1 MINTVLY
8 LLTLIGALGV
18 FLYGMTVMS
27 DSIQKL
33 AGSSL
38 RSLLSKMTSNPFKGI
53 LTGIGVT
60 SIIQASAATIVMV
73 VSFVNAGLISLPGAI
88 SIIMGANIGTTVT
101 AWMVS
106 ILGFKVSVTTLCLPL
121 IAIATPLM
129 FTKKYKTFGSFIIGF
144 ALLFYGLGLMQA
156 TVPDFTSPK
165 YAGVVDTIASLSDY
179 GYLSIILFVLVGSVA
194 TVILQ
199 SSSAMMAITL
209 VMCSKG
215 LISFEMACALCLG
228 ENIGTT
234 VTANIAAMVA
244 NRTAKRAA
252 RAHLLFNITGVA
264 WILMLFYPITF
275 LIDKFSIS
283 LGLGS
288 PLLQA
293 ASIPVALSIFH
304 SSFNVANTLIL
315 VWFIPAM
322 VKILNKMVPET
333 EDDEVFRLQYIHK
346 GLIHS
351 GEIALEPAK
360 KEIEVFSMRVLRMYD
375 FLPVLFCSK
384 DNKEKESLL
393 NRTAKYEEI
402 TDRMELEITSYIS
415 KATENEMS
423 QTAIWNM
430 EAMLKIVDNLESVGD
445 SCYQISLSVRQ
456 RDDKKV
462 EFSDTQNE
470 NILIMFDL
478 VKESLTEMNHNLC
491 SVYTEV
497 DGNGAAEIENRINLF
512 RDKIR
517 QEHNQSIIH
526 GEYTYQTDILYTNMY
541 SQLEKLADY
550 VINVTE
556 AITKKK
562 NS

>member
-1 MINTVLY
+1 
-8 LLTLIGALGV
+8 
-18 FLYGMTVMS
+18 
-27 DSIQKL
+27 
-33 AGSSL
+33 
-38 RSLLSKMTSNPFKGI
+38 
-53 LTGIGVT
+53 
-60 SIIQASAATIVMV
+60 
-73 VSFVNAGLISLPGAI
+73 
-88 SIIMGANIGTTVT
+88 
-101 AWMVS
+101 
-106 ILGFKVSVTTLCLPL
+106 
-121 IAIATPLM
+121 
-129 FTKKYKTFGSFIIGF
+129 
-144 ALLFYGLGLMQA
+144 
-156 TVPDFTSPK
+156 
-165 YAGVVDTIASLSDY
+165 
-179 GYLSIILFVLVGSVA
+179 
-194 TVILQ
+194 
-199 SSSAMMAITL
+199 
-209 VMCSKG
+209 
-215 LISFEMACALCLG
+215 
-228 ENIGTT
+228 
-234 VTANIAAMVA
+234 
-244 NRTAKRAA
+244 
-252 RAHLLFNITGVA
+252 
-264 WILMLFYPITF
+264 
-275 LIDKFSIS
+275 
-283 LGLGS
+283 
-288 PLLQA
+288 
-293 ASIPVALSIFH
+293 
-304 SSFNVANTLIL
+304 
-315 VWFIPAM
+315 M